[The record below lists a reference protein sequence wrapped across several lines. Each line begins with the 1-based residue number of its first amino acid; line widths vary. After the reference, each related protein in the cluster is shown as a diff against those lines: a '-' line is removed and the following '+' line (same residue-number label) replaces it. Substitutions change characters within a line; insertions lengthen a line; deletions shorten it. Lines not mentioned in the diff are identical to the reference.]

1 MQKLSP
7 VKASLINL
15 QFKFVK
21 IVTVTA
27 KICITSGAFL
37 IVTTNAAWINVAWS
51 KHFCK
56 IVPQMKF
63 QYWPKSKLVW
73 PLEYQGGIFR
83 EAPKN
88 LQNISWNINVFV
100 DSKQTRM
107 YEARQ
112 NKTINVLKLKFSPE
126 FQRKDWIKWKDIF
139 LLLKFIYCQRK
150 NFLQTWNTS

>member
-1 MQKLSP
+1 MHYLWSVLNCYDKCCLDKCCL
-7 VKASLINL
+7 VITF
-15 QFKFVK
+15 FK
-21 IVTVTA
+21 I
-27 KICITSGAFL
+27 G
-37 IVTTNAAWINVAWS
+37 
-51 KHFCK
+51 
-56 IVPQMKF
+56 PQMKF

-100 DSKQTRM
+100 DTKQTRM

-112 NKTINVLKLKFSPE
+112 NKTKNVLKLKFSPE

-139 LLLKFIYCQRK
+139 LLLKFISCQRK
-150 NFLQTWNTS
+150 NFLLTRIALLSHTSIVTSK